1 MPGTVLLM
9 QNVDLGHTQVI
20 QICQKETL
28 SHQGAI
34 IHENCC
40 SAAQMIEFSEE
51 GRRWSIKF
59 VGNPKNPNNFQFRFV
74 KSSKERKCRAG
85 KMIVARSAKL
95 L

>member
-1 MPGTVLLM
+1 MPRTVLLM
-9 QNVDLGHTQVI
+9 QNVDLGHTKLI
-20 QICQKETL
+20 QIRQKETL

-34 IHENCC
+34 IHENFC
-40 SAAQMIEFSEE
+40 SAAHIEFSEE
-51 GRRWSIKF
+51 GRRWSIKS

-74 KSSKERKCRAG
+74 KSSKERKCRAV